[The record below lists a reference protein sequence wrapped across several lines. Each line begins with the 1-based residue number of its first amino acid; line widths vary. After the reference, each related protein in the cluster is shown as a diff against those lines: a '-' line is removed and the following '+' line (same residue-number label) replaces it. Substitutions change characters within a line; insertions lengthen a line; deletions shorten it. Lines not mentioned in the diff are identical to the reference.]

1 MIATLTA
8 PKFIAEKS
16 HFLFGQMDEI
26 KIKLAKCDMKI
37 RKLDRKATDTRTKLI
52 IIIVDVIFLKETS
65 PLRFAHHSSSV
76 RPSLEF
82 RREGI
87 CKYVE
92 PR

>member
-1 MIATLTA
+1 
-8 PKFIAEKS
+8 
-16 HFLFGQMDEI
+16 MDEI
-26 KIKLAKCDMKI
+26 KITLAKCDMKI

-52 IIIVDVIFLKETS
+52 IIIVDVIFFKETS
-65 PLRFAHHSSSV
+65 LLRLAHHSLSV

-82 RREGI
+82 RRGEI